1 MARAVRREAP
11 AQLDRARIQ
20 EFTGH
25 QSFERKFQGFVP
37 VAAPPTQVQRSMAS
51 PTLRASV
58 KEFEEQPRPD
68 PRPAVVRRNVHEAML
83 NPKPPA
89 ALGFVTAGE
98 QLVWLGL
105 QCSDAYFNSLLTGH

>member
-1 MARAVRREAP
+1 MRPVARAVRREAP

-37 VAAPPTQVQRSMAS
+37 VAAAPTHAQRSMAS
-51 PTLRASV
+51 PTPRASV

-105 QCSDAYFNSLLTGH
+105 QCSDV